1 MELSASQEDAFK
13 VLLDRRQGQP
23 LNAEQSLAARQ
34 LWAASGQ
41 KLTEVAKIAAD
52 NPSEV
57 NLFAFRKMLATHYAI
72 QNEVIAARTETARA
86 LASWRIPA
94 GSGIERFAQI
104 ENALRSSGDLDLS
117 REMATRIA
125 ALNQAGMFREVDQVV
140 RGSVWA
146 RSRDA
151 FLEAWVNGL
160 LSSPPTHL
168 VNMMSNT
175 SVVFQ
180 QMYER
185 AAAAQISRILGGRW
199 RGSVGRGHRSIVR
212 DALRV

>member
-1 MELSASQEDAFK
+1 MQQMADAFKGDVDAARRGEKVTFAQMELSASQEDAFK

-72 QNEVIAARTETARA
+72 QNEVIAARTETARVGFVA
-86 LASWRIPA
+86 HPA

-104 ENALRSSGDLDLS
+104 ENALRSSGDL
-117 REMATRIA
+117 
-125 ALNQAGMFREVDQVV
+125 
-140 RGSVWA
+140 
-146 RSRDA
+146 
-151 FLEAWVNGL
+151 
-160 LSSPPTHL
+160 
-168 VNMMSNT
+168 
-175 SVVFQ
+175 
-180 QMYER
+180 
-185 AAAAQISRILGGRW
+185 
-199 RGSVGRGHRSIVR
+199 
-212 DALRV
+212 